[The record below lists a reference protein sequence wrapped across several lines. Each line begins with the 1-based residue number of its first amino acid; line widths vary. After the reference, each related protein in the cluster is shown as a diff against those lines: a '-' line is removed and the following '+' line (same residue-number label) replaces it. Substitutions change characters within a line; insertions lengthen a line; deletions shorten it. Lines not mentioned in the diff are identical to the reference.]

1 MTALHKKMNQ
11 LLLSLPP
18 EQQQEA
24 IKLVEKLRADAQGS
38 MKSGKKKP
46 SVGQKLAALGKQVE
60 SEPCELPHD
69 LASNHDHYLHGLSKR
84 S

>member
-1 MTALHKKMNQ
+1 MTALQKKMNQ

-24 IKLVEKLRADAQGS
+24 IRLVEKLHADAQGS
-38 MKSGKKKP
+38 TKSGKKKP
-46 SVGQKLAALGKQVE
+46 SIGQRLAALGKQFE
-60 SEPCELPHD
+60 TEPCELPDD
-69 LASNHDHYLHGLSKR
+69 LASNHDHYLHGLTKR